1 MPTTVNISTS
11 YAGEFA
17 GKYIAA
23 ALLSAPTIDKG
34 GVTVMPNVKF
44 KSVVKKVATD
54 ANLIK
59 DASCDFTP
67 TGTVTLTERVIQPKE
82 LQVNLNLCKST
93 FASDWEAI
101 SMGYSAFDTLP
112 KTFSDFLIAHVS
124 EKVAA
129 ATEASI
135 WTGVGATSGQFAGFG
150 SIVST
155 DALLPAAQEVAGTS
169 AISAA
174 ATVITELGKIVDA
187 IPATVYGKEDL
198 KIYVPSGVARAYV
211 RALGGFS
218 VAATSNAGTESK
230 GTQWYTNG
238 ELSFDGIPLFVVNGL
253 AANTAICAQSSNLY
267 FGTGLMSDMSEV
279 QVIDTS
285 ATLGDKNVRV
295 IMRYTAGVQ
304 IGAIEDVVTYGIP
317 NAAN

>member
-1 MPTTVNISTS
+1 MPTTVNVSTS

-23 ALLSAPTIDKG
+23 ALLSAPTLDKN
-34 GVTVMPNVKF
+34 GVTIIPNVKY
-44 KSVVKKVATD
+44 KQVVKKVTSD

-67 TGTVTLTERVIQPKE
+67 TGTVSLTERILQPKE
-82 LQVNLNLCKST
+82 LQVNLNLCKTS
-93 FASDWEAI
+93 FESDWNAI
-101 SMGYSAFDTLP
+101 EMGYSAFDVLP
-112 KTFSDFLIAHVS
+112 KTFADFLIAHVS

-129 ATEASI
+129 ATEVSI
-135 WTGVGATSGQFAGFG
+135 WQGVGATAGQFAGFG

-155 DALLPAAQEVAGTS
+155 DPLLPAIQEVAGTT
-169 AISAA
+169 ITAA
-174 ATVITELGKIVDA
+174 NVVAELGKIVDA
-187 IPATVYGKEDL
+187 IPQTVYGKEDL
-198 KIYVPSGVARAYV
+198 KIYVAPNIARAYV

-218 VAATSNAGTESK
+218 VAATSNSGTNAL

-238 ELSFDGIPLFVVNGL
+238 DLTFDGVALFVVNGL
-253 AANTAICAQSSNLY
+253 AANTAICAQTANLY
-267 FGTGLMSDMSEV
+267 FGTGLMSDLSEV

-295 IMRYTAGVQ
+295 IMRYQAGVQ

>member
-1 MPTTVNISTS
+1 MPTTVNVSTS

-23 ALLSAPTIDKG
+23 ALLSAPTLDKN
-34 GVTVMPNVKF
+34 GVTIIPNVKY
-44 KSVVKKVATD
+44 KQVVKKVTSD

-67 TGTVTLTERVIQPKE
+67 TGTVSLTERILQPKE
-82 LQVNLNLCKST
+82 LQVNLNLCKTS
-93 FASDWEAI
+93 FESDWSALE
-101 SMGYSAFDTLP
+101 MGFSSFDVLP

-129 ATEASI
+129 ATETSI
-135 WTGVGATSGQFAGFG
+135 WTGVGATAGQFAGFG

-155 DALLPAAQEVAGTS
+155 DALLPAAQEVAGTTVT
-169 AISAA
+169 AA
-174 ATVITELGKIVDA
+174 NVITELGKIVDA
-187 IPATVYGKEDL
+187 IPQTVYGKEDL
-198 KIYVPSGVARAYV
+198 KIYVAPNIARAYV

-218 VAATSNAGTESK
+218 VAATSNSGTNAL

-238 ELSFDGIPLFVVNGL
+238 DLTFDGVALFVVNGL
-253 AANTAICAQSSNLY
+253 AANTAICAQTANLY
-267 FGTGLMSDMSEV
+267 FGTGLMSDLTEV

-295 IMRYTAGVQ
+295 IMRYQAGVQ

>member
-1 MPTTVNISTS
+1 MPTTVNVSTS

-17 GKYIAA
+17 GRYIAA
-23 ALLSAPTIDKG
+23 ALLSAPTLDKN
-34 GVTVMPNVKF
+34 GVTIIPNVKY
-44 KSVVKKVATD
+44 KQVVKKVTSD

-59 DASCDFTP
+59 DAGCDFAP
-67 TGTVTLTERVIQPKE
+67 TGTISLTERILQPKE
-82 LQVNLNLCKST
+82 LMVNLNLCKTS
-93 FASDWEAI
+93 FESDWSAI
-101 SMGYSAFDTLP
+101 EMGYSAFSVLP
-112 KTFSDFLIAHVS
+112 KTFADFLIAHVS

-129 ATEASI
+129 ATETAI
-135 WTGVGATSGQFAGFG
+135 WTGTASSGSFAGFG

-155 DALLPAAQEVAGTS
+155 DALLPAAQEVAGTT
-169 AISAA
+169 ITAA
-174 ATVITELGKIVDA
+174 NCITELGKIVDA
-187 IPATVYGKEDL
+187 IPQTVYGKSDL
-198 KIYVPSGVARAYV
+198 KIFVAPNIARAYV

-218 VAATSNAGTESK
+218 VAATSNSGTNAQ

-238 ELSFDGIPLFVVNGL
+238 ELSFDGVAMFVVNGL
-253 AANTAICAQSSNLY
+253 AANTAICAQTANLY
-267 FGTGLMSDMSEV
+267 FGCGLMSDLAEV

-285 ATLGDKNVRV
+285 STLGDKNVRV

>member
-1 MPTTVNISTS
+1 MPTTVNVSTS

-17 GKYIAA
+17 GRYIAA
-23 ALLSAPTIDKG
+23 ALLSAPTLDKN
-34 GVTVMPNVKF
+34 GVTIIPNVKY
-44 KSVVKKVATD
+44 KQVVKKVTSD

-67 TGTVTLTERVIQPKE
+67 TGTVSLTERILQPKE
-82 LQVNLNLCKST
+82 LQVNLNLCKTS
-93 FASDWEAI
+93 FESDWNAI
-101 SMGYSAFDTLP
+101 EMGYSAFDVLP
-112 KTFSDFLIAHVS
+112 KTFADFLIAHVS

-129 ATEASI
+129 ATEVSI
-135 WTGVGATSGQFAGFG
+135 WQGVGATAGQFAGFG

-155 DALLPAAQEVAGTS
+155 DPLLPAIQEVAGTT
-169 AISAA
+169 ITAA
-174 ATVITELGKIVDA
+174 NVVAELGKIVDA
-187 IPATVYGKEDL
+187 IPQTVYGKEDL
-198 KIYVPSGVARAYV
+198 KIYVAPNIARAYV

-218 VAATSNAGTESK
+218 VAATSNSGTNAL

-238 ELSFDGIPLFVVNGL
+238 DLTFDGVALFVVNGL
-253 AANTAICAQSSNLY
+253 AANTAICAQTANLY
-267 FGTGLMSDMSEV
+267 FGTGLMSDLSEV

-295 IMRYTAGVQ
+295 IMRYQAGVQ

>member
-1 MPTTVNISTS
+1 MPTTVNVSTS

-17 GKYIAA
+17 GRYIAA

-34 GVTVMPNVKF
+34 GVTVMPNVKY
-44 KSVVKKVATD
+44 KAVVKKVSTD
-54 ANLIK
+54 ANLVK
-59 DASCDFTP
+59 DASCDFQP

-82 LQVNLNLCKST
+82 LQVNLNLCKTS
-93 FASDWEAI
+93 FESDWEAI

-112 KTFSDFLIAHVS
+112 KNFSDFLIAHVS

-129 ATEASI
+129 ATEVAI
-135 WTGVGATSGQFAGFG
+135 WTGTATAGSFAGFG

-279 QVIDTS
+279 QVIDTAS
-285 ATLGDKNVRV
+285 TLGDKNVRV

>member
-17 GKYIAA
+17 GRYIAA

-34 GVTVMPNVKF
+34 GVTIIPNVKY
-44 KSVVKKVATD
+44 KQVVKKVASD

-59 DASCDFTP
+59 DAGCDFAP
-67 TGTVTLTERVIQPKE
+67 TGTISLTERILQPKE
-82 LQVNLNLCKST
+82 LMVNLNLCKTS
-93 FASDWEAI
+93 FESDWSAI
-101 SMGYSAFDTLP
+101 EMGYSAFSVLP
-112 KTFSDFLIAHVS
+112 KTFADFLIAHVS

-129 ATEASI
+129 ATETAI
-135 WTGVGATSGQFAGFG
+135 WTGTATSGSFAGFG

-155 DALLPAAQEVAGTS
+155 DALLPAAQEVAGTT
-169 AISAA
+169 ITAA
-174 ATVITELGKIVDA
+174 NCITELGKIVDA
-187 IPATVYGKEDL
+187 IPQTVYGKEDL
-198 KIYVPSGVARAYV
+198 KIYVAPNIARAYI
-211 RALGGFS
+211 RALGGFG
-218 VAATSNAGTESK
+218 TSGLGGNGTDSK

-238 ELSFDGIPLFVVNGL
+238 ELMFDGVALFVVNGL
-253 AANTAICAQSSNLY
+253 AANTAICAQTANLY

-279 QVIDTS
+279 QVLDTS
-285 ATLGDKNVRV
+285 STLGDKNVRV

-317 NAAN
+317 NSAN

>member
-1 MPTTVNISTS
+1 MPTTVNITTS

-23 ALLSAPTIDKG
+23 ALLSAPTLDKG
-34 GVTVMPNVKF
+34 GVTVMPNVKY
-44 KSVVKKVATD
+44 KSVVKKVSTD

-67 TGTVTLTERVIQPKE
+67 TGTVTLTERIIQPKE
-82 LQVNLNLCKST
+82 LQVNLNLCKTT
-93 FASDWEAI
+93 FESDWDAI
-101 SMGYSAFDTLP
+101 SMGYSAFDSLP

-135 WTGVGATSGQFAGFG
+135 WTGVGATAGQFAGFG

-155 DALLPAAQEVAGTS
+155 DALLPAAQEVAGTTVT
-169 AISAA
+169 AA
-174 ATVITELGKIVDA
+174 NVVAELGKIVDA
-187 IPATVYGKEDL
+187 IPQTVYGKEDL
-198 KIYVPSGVARAYV
+198 KIYVSSNIARAYV
-211 RALGGFS
+211 RALGGFA
-218 VAATSNAGTESK
+218 VAATSNSGTNAQ

-238 ELSFDGIPLFVVNGL
+238 DLSFDGVPMFVVNGL
-253 AANTAICAQSSNLY
+253 AANTAICAQTSNLY
-267 FGTGLMSDMSEV
+267 FGTGLMSDMTEV
-279 QVIDTS
+279 QVIDTA

>member
-17 GKYIAA
+17 GRYIAA
-23 ALLSAPTIDKG
+23 ALLSAPTLDKN
-34 GVTVMPNVKF
+34 GVTIIPNVKY
-44 KSVVKKVATD
+44 KQVVKKVTSD

-67 TGTVTLTERVIQPKE
+67 TGTVSLTERILQPKE
-82 LQVNLNLCKST
+82 LQVNLNLCKTS
-93 FASDWEAI
+93 FESDWNAI
-101 SMGYSAFDTLP
+101 EMGYSAFDVLP
-112 KTFSDFLIAHVS
+112 KTFADFLIAHVS

-129 ATEASI
+129 ATEVAI
-135 WTGVGATSGQFAGFG
+135 WTGTATAGSFAGFG

-155 DALLPAAQEVAGTS
+155 DPLLPAAQEVAGTTVT
-169 AISAA
+169 AA
-174 ATVITELGKIVDA
+174 NVITELGKIVDA
-187 IPATVYGKEDL
+187 IPQTVYGKEDL
-198 KIYVPSGVARAYV
+198 KIYVAPNIARAYI
-211 RALGGFS
+211 RALGGFG
-218 VAATSNAGTESK
+218 TSGLGGNGTDSK

-238 ELSFDGIPLFVVNGL
+238 ELMFDGVALFVVNGL
-253 AANTAICAQSSNLY
+253 AANTAICAQTANLY
-267 FGTGLMSDMSEV
+267 FGTGLMSDMAEV
-279 QVIDTS
+279 QVLDTS
-285 ATLGDKNVRV
+285 STLGDKNVRV

>member
-1 MPTTVNISTS
+1 MPTTVNVSTS

-23 ALLSAPTIDKG
+23 ALLSAPTLDKN
-34 GVTVMPNVKF
+34 GVTIIPNVKY
-44 KSVVKKVATD
+44 KQVVKKVTSD

-67 TGTVTLTERVIQPKE
+67 TGTVSLTERILQPKE
-82 LQVNLNLCKST
+82 LQVNLNLCKTS
-93 FASDWEAI
+93 FESDWNAI
-101 SMGYSAFDTLP
+101 EMGYSAFDVLP

-129 ATEASI
+129 ATEVSI
-135 WTGVGATSGQFAGFG
+135 WQGVGATAGQFAGFG

-155 DALLPAAQEVAGTS
+155 DALLPAAQEVAGTT
-169 AISAA
+169 ITAA
-174 ATVITELGKIVDA
+174 NVITELGKIVDA
-187 IPATVYGKEDL
+187 IPQTVYGKEDL
-198 KIYVPSGVARAYV
+198 KIYVAPNIARAYV

-218 VAATSNAGTESK
+218 VAATSNSGTNAL

-238 ELSFDGIPLFVVNGL
+238 DLTFDGVALFVVNGL
-253 AANTAICAQSSNLY
+253 AANTAICAQTANLY
-267 FGTGLMSDMSEV
+267 FGCGLMSDLAEV

-285 ATLGDKNVRV
+285 STLGDKNVRV
-295 IMRYTAGVQ
+295 IMRYSAGVQ

>member
-1 MPTTVNISTS
+1 MPTTLNISTS

-23 ALLSAPTIDKG
+23 ALLSANTIDKG
-34 GVTVMPNVKF
+34 GVTVMPNVKY
-44 KSVVKKVATD
+44 KQVVKKVTSD

-67 TGTVTLTERVIQPKE
+67 TGTVSLTERVIQPKE
-82 LQVNLNLCKST
+82 LQVNLNLCKT
-93 FASDWEAI
+93 PFESDWDAI
-101 SMGYSAFDTLP
+101 SMGYSAFDQLP
-112 KTFSDFLIAHVS
+112 KNFSDFLIAHVS

-129 ATEASI
+129 STEASI
-135 WTGVGATSGQFAGFG
+135 WTGAAATSGQFAGFG

-155 DALLPAAQEVAGTS
+155 DALLPAAQEVAGTT
-169 AISAA
+169 IT
-174 ATVITELGKIVDA
+174 ATNVVAELGKIVDA
-187 IPATVYGKEDL
+187 IPTAVYGKEDL
-198 KIYVPSGVARAYV
+198 KIYVSSNIARAYV

-218 VAATSNAGTESK
+218 VAATSNSGVEAK

-238 ELSFDGIPLFVVNGL
+238 ELTFDGIALFVANGL
-253 AANTAICAQSSNLY
+253 AVNTAIAAQTSNLY
-267 FGTGLMSDMSEV
+267 FGTGLMSDMNEV
-279 QVIDTS
+279 RVIDTS

-295 IMRYTAGVQ
+295 IMRYSAGVQ

>member
-1 MPTTVNISTS
+1 MPTTVNITTS

-23 ALLSAPTIDKG
+23 ALLSAPTLDKG
-34 GVTVMPNVKF
+34 GVTVMPNVKY
-44 KSVVKKVATD
+44 KSVVKKVSTD

-67 TGTVTLTERVIQPKE
+67 TGTVTLTERIIQPKE
-82 LQVNLNLCKST
+82 LQVNLNLCKTT
-93 FASDWEAI
+93 FESDWDAI
-101 SMGYSAFDTLP
+101 SMGYSAFDSLP

-135 WTGVGATSGQFAGFG
+135 WTGVGATAGQFAGFG

-155 DALLPAAQEVAGTS
+155 DALLPAAQEVAGTTVT
-169 AISAA
+169 AA
-174 ATVITELGKIVDA
+174 NVVAELGKIVDA
-187 IPATVYGKEDL
+187 IPQTVYGKEDL
-198 KIYVPSGVARAYV
+198 KIYVSSNIARAYV
-211 RALGGFS
+211 RALGGFA
-218 VAATSNAGTESK
+218 VAATSNSGVNAQ

-238 ELSFDGIPLFVVNGL
+238 DLSFDGVPMFVVNGL
-253 AANTAICAQSSNLY
+253 AANTAICAQTSNLY
-267 FGTGLMSDMSEV
+267 FGTGLMSDMTEV
-279 QVIDTS
+279 QVIDTA

>member
-1 MPTTVNISTS
+1 MPTTVNVSTS

-17 GKYIAA
+17 GRYIAA
-23 ALLSAPTIDKG
+23 ALLSAPTLDKN
-34 GVTVMPNVKF
+34 GVTIIPNVKY
-44 KSVVKKVATD
+44 KQVVKKVTSD

-59 DASCDFTP
+59 DAGCDFAP
-67 TGTVTLTERVIQPKE
+67 TGTISLTERILQPKE
-82 LQVNLNLCKST
+82 LMVNLNLCKTS
-93 FASDWEAI
+93 FESDWSAI
-101 SMGYSAFDTLP
+101 EMGYSAFDVLP
-112 KTFSDFLIAHVS
+112 KTFADFLIAHVS

-129 ATEASI
+129 ATETAI
-135 WTGVGATSGQFAGFG
+135 WTGTASSGSFAGFG

-155 DALLPAAQEVAGTS
+155 DALLPAAQEVAGTTVT
-169 AISAA
+169 AA
-174 ATVITELGKIVDA
+174 NVITELGKIVDA
-187 IPATVYGKEDL
+187 IPQTVYGKEDL
-198 KIYVPSGVARAYV
+198 KIYVAPNIARAYI
-211 RALGGFS
+211 RALGGFG
-218 VAATSNAGTESK
+218 TSGLGGNGTDSK

-238 ELSFDGIPLFVVNGL
+238 ELMFDGVALFVVNGL
-253 AANTAICAQSSNLY
+253 AANTAICAQTANLY
-267 FGTGLMSDMSEV
+267 FGTGLMSDMAEV

>member
-1 MPTTVNISTS
+1 MPTTVNVSTS

-23 ALLSAPTIDKG
+23 ALLSAPTLDKN
-34 GVTVMPNVKF
+34 GVTIIPNVKY
-44 KSVVKKVATD
+44 KQVVKKVTSD

-67 TGTVTLTERVIQPKE
+67 TGTVSLTERILQPKE
-82 LQVNLNLCKST
+82 LQVNLNLCKTS
-93 FASDWEAI
+93 FESDWSAI
-101 SMGYSAFDTLP
+101 EMGYSAFDVLP
-112 KTFSDFLIAHVS
+112 KTFADFLIAHVS

-129 ATEASI
+129 ATETSI

-155 DALLPAAQEVAGTS
+155 DALLPAAQEVAGTTVT
-169 AISAA
+169 AA
-174 ATVITELGKIVDA
+174 NVITELGKIVDA
-187 IPATVYGKEDL
+187 IPQTVYGKEDL
-198 KIYVPSGVARAYV
+198 KIYVAPNIARAYV

-218 VAATSNAGTESK
+218 VAATSNSGTNAL

-238 ELSFDGIPLFVVNGL
+238 DLTFDGVALFVVNGL
-253 AANTAICAQSSNLY
+253 AANTAICAQTANLY
-267 FGTGLMSDMSEV
+267 FGTGLMSDLTEV

-317 NAAN
+317 NSAN

>member
-1 MPTTVNISTS
+1 MPTTVNVSTS

-23 ALLSAPTIDKG
+23 ALLSAPTLDKN
-34 GVTVMPNVKF
+34 GVTILPNVKY
-44 KSVVKKVATD
+44 KQVVKKVASD

-67 TGTVTLTERVIQPKE
+67 TGTVSLTERILQPKE
-82 LQVNLNLCKST
+82 LQVNLNLCKTS
-93 FASDWEAI
+93 FESDWSAI
-101 SMGYSAFDTLP
+101 EMGYSAFDVLP
-112 KTFSDFLIAHVS
+112 KTFADFLIAHVS

-129 ATEASI
+129 ATETSI

-155 DALLPAAQEVAGTS
+155 DALLPAAQEVAGTTVT
-169 AISAA
+169 AA
-174 ATVITELGKIVDA
+174 NVITELGKIVDA
-187 IPATVYGKEDL
+187 IPQTVYGKEDL
-198 KIYVPSGVARAYV
+198 KIYVAPNIARAYI
-211 RALGGFS
+211 RSLGGFG
-218 VAATSNAGTESK
+218 TSGLGGSGTDSK

-238 ELSFDGIPLFVVNGL
+238 ELMFDGVALFVVNGL
-253 AANTAICAQSSNLY
+253 AANTAICAQTANLY
-267 FGTGLMSDMSEV
+267 FGTGLMSDMAEV
-279 QVIDTS
+279 QVLDTS
-285 ATLGDKNVRV
+285 STLGDKNVRV

>member
-1 MPTTVNISTS
+1 MPTTVNVSTS

-17 GKYIAA
+17 GRYIAA
-23 ALLSAPTIDKG
+23 ALLSAPTLDKN
-34 GVTVMPNVKF
+34 GVTIIPNVKY
-44 KSVVKKVATD
+44 KQVVKKVTSD

-59 DASCDFTP
+59 DAGCDFAP
-67 TGTVTLTERVIQPKE
+67 TGTISLTERILQPKE
-82 LQVNLNLCKST
+82 LMVNLNLCKTS
-93 FASDWEAI
+93 FESDWSALE
-101 SMGYSAFDTLP
+101 MGFSAFDVLP
-112 KTFSDFLIAHVS
+112 KTFADFLIAHVS

-129 ATEASI
+129 ATETAI
-135 WTGVGATSGQFAGFG
+135 WTGTATSGSFAGFG

-155 DALLPAAQEVAGTS
+155 DPLLPAAQEVAGTT
-169 AISAA
+169 ITAA
-174 ATVITELGKIVDA
+174 NVITELGKIVDA
-187 IPATVYGKEDL
+187 IPQTVYGKEDL
-198 KIYVPSGVARAYV
+198 KIFVAPNIARAYV

-218 VAATSNAGTESK
+218 VAATSNAGTDSK

-238 ELSFDGIPLFVVNGL
+238 ELSFDGVAMFVVNGL
-253 AANTAICAQSSNLY
+253 AANTAICAQTANMY
-267 FGTGLMSDMSEV
+267 FGTGLMSDMAEV

-317 NAAN
+317 NSAN

>member
-1 MPTTVNISTS
+1 MPTTINVSTS

-17 GKYIAA
+17 GRYIAA
-23 ALLSAPTIDKG
+23 ALLSAPTLDKN
-34 GVTVMPNVKF
+34 GVTVIPNVKY
-44 KSVVKKVATD
+44 KQVVKKVTSD

-67 TGTVTLTERVIQPKE
+67 TGTVSLTERILQPKE
-82 LQVNLNLCKST
+82 LQVNLNLCKTS
-93 FASDWEAI
+93 FESDWNAI
-101 SMGYSAFDTLP
+101 EMGYSAFDVLP
-112 KTFSDFLIAHVS
+112 KTFADFLIAHVS

-129 ATEASI
+129 ATEVSI
-135 WTGVGATSGQFAGFG
+135 WQGVGATAGQFAGFG

-155 DALLPAAQEVAGTS
+155 DPLLPAIQEVAGTT
-169 AISAA
+169 ITAA
-174 ATVITELGKIVDA
+174 NVITELGKIVDA
-187 IPATVYGKEDL
+187 IPQTVYGKEDL
-198 KIYVPSGVARAYV
+198 KIYVAPNIARAYV

-218 VAATSNAGTESK
+218 VAATSNSGTNAL

-238 ELSFDGIPLFVVNGL
+238 DLTFDGVALFVVNGL
-253 AANTAICAQSSNLY
+253 AANTAICAQTANLY
-267 FGTGLMSDMSEV
+267 FGTGLMSDLSEV

-295 IMRYTAGVQ
+295 IMRYQAGVQ

>member
-1 MPTTVNISTS
+1 MPTTVNVSTS

-23 ALLSAPTIDKG
+23 ALLSAPTLDKN
-34 GVTVMPNVKF
+34 GVTIIPNVKY
-44 KSVVKKVATD
+44 KQVVKKVASD

-67 TGTVTLTERVIQPKE
+67 TGTVSLTERILQPKE
-82 LQVNLNLCKST
+82 LQVNLNLCKTS
-93 FASDWEAI
+93 FESDWSAI
-101 SMGYSAFDTLP
+101 EMGYSAFDVLP
-112 KTFSDFLIAHVS
+112 KTFADFLIAHVS

-129 ATEASI
+129 ATETSI

-155 DALLPAAQEVAGTS
+155 DPLLPALQEVAGTTVT
-169 AISAA
+169 AA
-174 ATVITELGKIVDA
+174 NVITELGKIVDA
-187 IPATVYGKEDL
+187 IPQTVYGKEDL
-198 KIYVPSGVARAYV
+198 KIYVAPNIARAYI
-211 RALGGFS
+211 RALGGFG
-218 VAATSNAGTESK
+218 TSGLGGNGTDSK

-238 ELSFDGIPLFVVNGL
+238 ELMFDGVALFVVNGL
-253 AANTAICAQSSNLY
+253 AANTAICAQTANLY
-267 FGTGLMSDMSEV
+267 FGTGLMSDMAEV

>member
-1 MPTTVNISTS
+1 MPTTVNVSTS

-34 GVTVMPNVKF
+34 GVTVMPNVKY
-44 KSVVKKVATD
+44 KAVVKKVTSD

-67 TGTVTLTERVIQPKE
+67 TGTVSLTERVITPKE
-82 LQVNLNLCKST
+82 LQVNLNLCKSS
-93 FASDWEAI
+93 FLSDWEAI

-112 KTFSDFLIAHVS
+112 KTFADFLIAHVS

-129 ATEASI
+129 ATETSI
-135 WTGVGATSGQFAGFG
+135 WSGVAATSGQFGGF
-150 SIVST
+150 SAIVST

-211 RALGGFS
+211 RALGGFG
-218 VAATSNAGTESK
+218 VAATSNSGTDAK

-253 AANTAICAQSSNLY
+253 AANTAICAQTSNLY

-279 QVIDTS
+279 QVIDTAS
-285 ATLGDKNVRV
+285 TLGDKNVRV

-304 IGAIEDVVTYGIP
+304 IGAIEDVVTYGIV

>member
-1 MPTTVNISTS
+1 MPTTVNVSTS

-23 ALLSAPTIDKG
+23 ALLSAPTLDKN
-34 GVTVMPNVKF
+34 GVTIIPNVKY
-44 KSVVKKVATD
+44 KQVVKKVASD

-59 DASCDFTP
+59 DAGCDFAP
-67 TGTVTLTERVIQPKE
+67 TGTISLTERILQPKE
-82 LQVNLNLCKST
+82 LMVNLNLCKTS
-93 FASDWEAI
+93 FESDWSAI
-101 SMGYSAFDTLP
+101 EMGYSAFSVLP
-112 KTFSDFLIAHVS
+112 KTFADFLIAHVS

-129 ATEASI
+129 ATETAI
-135 WTGVGATSGQFAGFG
+135 WTGTASSGSFAGFG

-155 DALLPAAQEVAGTS
+155 DALLPAAQEVAGTTVT
-169 AISAA
+169 AA
-174 ATVITELGKIVDA
+174 NVITELGKIVDA
-187 IPATVYGKEDL
+187 IPQTVYGKEDL
-198 KIYVPSGVARAYV
+198 KIYVAPNIARAYI
-211 RALGGFS
+211 RALGGFG
-218 VAATSNAGTESK
+218 TSGLGGNGTDSK

-238 ELSFDGIPLFVVNGL
+238 ELMFDGVALFVVNGL
-253 AANTAICAQSSNLY
+253 AANTAICTQTANLY
-267 FGTGLMSDMSEV
+267 FGTGLMSDMAEV

>member
-1 MPTTVNISTS
+1 MPTTVNVSTS

-23 ALLSAPTIDKG
+23 ALLSAPTLDKN
-34 GVTVMPNVKF
+34 GVTVIPNVKY
-44 KSVVKKVATD
+44 KQVVKKVTSD

-59 DASCDFTP
+59 DAGCDFAP
-67 TGTVTLTERVIQPKE
+67 TGTISLTERILQPKE
-82 LQVNLNLCKST
+82 LMVNLNLCKTS
-93 FASDWEAI
+93 FESDWSALE
-101 SMGYSAFDTLP
+101 MGFSSFDVLP
-112 KTFSDFLIAHVS
+112 KTFADFLIAHVS

-129 ATEASI
+129 ATESSL
-135 WTGVGATSGQFAGFG
+135 WTGTASSGSFAGFG

-155 DALLPAAQEVAGTS
+155 DALLPAAQEVAGTTVT
-169 AISAA
+169 AA
-174 ATVITELGKIVDA
+174 NVITELGKIVDA
-187 IPATVYGKEDL
+187 IPQTVYGKEDL
-198 KIYVPSGVARAYV
+198 KIFVAPNIARAYI
-211 RALGGFS
+211 RALGGFG
-218 VAATSNAGTESK
+218 TSGLGGNGTEGK

-238 ELSFDGIPLFVVNGL
+238 ELMFDGVALFVVNGL
-253 AANTAICAQSSNLY
+253 AANTAICAQTANLY
-267 FGTGLMSDMSEV
+267 FGTGLMSDLTEV

>member
-1 MPTTVNISTS
+1 MPTTVNVSTS

-23 ALLSAPTIDKG
+23 ALLSAPTLDKN
-34 GVTVMPNVKF
+34 GVTVIPNVKY
-44 KSVVKKVATD
+44 KQVVKKVTSD

-59 DASCDFTP
+59 DAGCDFAP
-67 TGTVTLTERVIQPKE
+67 TGTISLTERILQPKE
-82 LQVNLNLCKST
+82 LMVNLNLCKTS
-93 FASDWEAI
+93 FESDWNAI
-101 SMGYSAFDTLP
+101 EMGYSAFDVLP
-112 KTFSDFLIAHVS
+112 KTFADFLIAHVS

-129 ATEASI
+129 ATETAI
-135 WTGVGATSGQFAGFG
+135 WTGTATTGSFAGFG

-155 DALLPAAQEVAGTS
+155 DALLPAAQEVAVVGGGIT
-169 AISAA
+169 AA
-174 ATVITELGKIVDA
+174 NVITELGRIVDA
-187 IPATVYGKEDL
+187 IPQTVYGKEDL
-198 KIYVPSGVARAYV
+198 KIFVAPNIARAYV
-211 RALGGFS
+211 RALGGFG
-218 VAATSNAGTESK
+218 TSGLGGNGTEGK

-238 ELSFDGIPLFVVNGL
+238 ELMFDGVALFVVNGL
-253 AANTAICAQSSNLY
+253 AANTAICAQTANLY
-267 FGTGLMSDMSEV
+267 FGCGLMSDLAEV

-285 ATLGDKNVRV
+285 STLGDKNVRV

>member
-17 GKYIAA
+17 GRYIAA

-34 GVTVMPNVKF
+34 GVTVMPNVKY
-44 KSVVKKVATD
+44 KSVVKKVSTD
-54 ANLIK
+54 ANLVK
-59 DASCDFTP
+59 DASCEFQP
-67 TGTVTLTERVIQPKE
+67 TGTVTLTERVVQPKE

-93 FASDWEAI
+93 FSSDWSALE
-101 SMGYSAFDTLP
+101 MGFSAFDVIP
-112 KTFSDFLIAHVS
+112 KSFSDFLIAHVS

-135 WTGVGATSGQFAGFG
+135 WTGVGGTSGQFAGFG

-155 DALLPAAQEVAGTS
+155 DPLLPAAQEVAGTS

-218 VAATSNAGTESK
+218 VAATSNSGTEAK

-267 FGTGLMSDMSEV
+267 FATGLMSDMSEV

-285 ATLGDKNVRV
+285 ATLGDKNCRV

>member
-1 MPTTVNISTS
+1 MPTTVNVSTS

-23 ALLSAPTIDKG
+23 ALLSAPTLDKN
-34 GVTVMPNVKF
+34 GVTILPNVKY
-44 KSVVKKVATD
+44 KQVVKKVASD

-67 TGTVTLTERVIQPKE
+67 TGTVSLTERILQPKE
-82 LQVNLNLCKST
+82 LQVNLNLCKTS
-93 FASDWEAI
+93 FESDWSAI
-101 SMGYSAFDTLP
+101 EMGYSAFDVLP
-112 KTFSDFLIAHVS
+112 KTFADFLIAHVS

-129 ATEASI
+129 ATETSI

-155 DALLPAAQEVAGTS
+155 DALLPAAQEVAGTTVT
-169 AISAA
+169 AA
-174 ATVITELGKIVDA
+174 NVITELGKIVDA
-187 IPATVYGKEDL
+187 IPQTVYGKEDL
-198 KIYVPSGVARAYV
+198 KIYVAPNIARAYV

-218 VAATSNAGTESK
+218 VAATSNSGTNAL

-238 ELSFDGIPLFVVNGL
+238 DLTFDGVALFVVNGL
-253 AANTAICAQSSNLY
+253 AANTAICAQTANLY
-267 FGTGLMSDMSEV
+267 FGTGLMSDMAEV

-285 ATLGDKNVRV
+285 STLGDKNVRV

>member
-1 MPTTVNISTS
+1 MPTTVNVSTS

-17 GKYIAA
+17 GRYIAA
-23 ALLSAPTIDKG
+23 ALLSAPTLDKN
-34 GVTVMPNVKF
+34 GVTIIPNVKY
-44 KSVVKKVATD
+44 KQVVKKVTSD

-59 DASCDFTP
+59 DAGCDFAP
-67 TGTVTLTERVIQPKE
+67 TGTISLTERILQPKE
-82 LQVNLNLCKST
+82 LMVNLNLCKTS
-93 FASDWEAI
+93 FESDWSAI
-101 SMGYSAFDTLP
+101 EMGYSAFDVLP
-112 KTFSDFLIAHVS
+112 KTFADFLIAHVS

-129 ATEASI
+129 ATETAI
-135 WTGVGATSGQFAGFG
+135 WTGTASSGSFAGFG

-155 DALLPAAQEVAGTS
+155 DALLPAAQEVAGTT
-169 AISAA
+169 ITAA
-174 ATVITELGKIVDA
+174 NCITELGKIVDA
-187 IPATVYGKEDL
+187 IPQTVYGKSDL
-198 KIYVPSGVARAYV
+198 KIYVAPNIARAYI
-211 RALGGFS
+211 RALGGFG
-218 VAATSNAGTESK
+218 TSGLGGNGTDSK

-238 ELSFDGIPLFVVNGL
+238 ELMFDGVALFVVNGL
-253 AANTAICAQSSNLY
+253 AANTAICAQTANLY
-267 FGTGLMSDMSEV
+267 FGTGLMSDMAEV

>member
-1 MPTTVNISTS
+1 MPTTVNVSTS

-17 GKYIAA
+17 GKYIAI
-23 ALLSAPTIDKG
+23 ALLSAPTLDKN
-34 GVTVMPNVKF
+34 GVTIIPNVKY
-44 KSVVKKVATD
+44 KQVVKKVTSD

-67 TGTVTLTERVIQPKE
+67 TGTVSLTERILQPKE
-82 LQVNLNLCKST
+82 LQVNLNLCKTS
-93 FASDWEAI
+93 FESDWSALE
-101 SMGYSAFDTLP
+101 MGYSAFDVLP

-129 ATEASI
+129 ATETSI
-135 WTGVGATSGQFAGFG
+135 WQGVGATSGQFAGFG

-155 DALLPAAQEVAGTS
+155 DPLLPAAQEVAGTT
-169 AISAA
+169 ITAA
-174 ATVITELGKIVDA
+174 NVVAELGKIVDA
-187 IPATVYGKEDL
+187 IPQTVYGKEDL
-198 KIYVPSGVARAYV
+198 KIYVAPNIARAYV

-218 VAATSNAGTESK
+218 VAATSNSGTNAL

-238 ELSFDGIPLFVVNGL
+238 DLTFDGVALFVVNGL
-253 AANTAICAQSSNLY
+253 AANTAICAQTANLY
-267 FGTGLMSDMSEV
+267 FGTGLMSDMAEV

-295 IMRYTAGVQ
+295 IMRYQAGVQ

>member
-1 MPTTVNISTS
+1 MPTTVNVSTS

-23 ALLSAPTIDKG
+23 ALLSAPTLDKN
-34 GVTVMPNVKF
+34 GVTIIPNVKY
-44 KSVVKKVATD
+44 KQVVKKVTSD

-67 TGTVTLTERVIQPKE
+67 TGTVSLTERILQPKE
-82 LQVNLNLCKST
+82 LQVNLNLCKTS
-93 FASDWEAI
+93 FESDWDAI
-101 SMGYSAFDTLP
+101 SMGYSAFDVLP
-112 KTFSDFLIAHVS
+112 KTFADFLIAHVS

-129 ATEASI
+129 ATETSI
-135 WTGVGATSGQFAGFG
+135 WQGVGATAGQFAGFG

-155 DALLPAAQEVAGTS
+155 DALLPAAQEVAGTTVT
-169 AISAA
+169 AA
-174 ATVITELGKIVDA
+174 NVITELGKIVDA
-187 IPATVYGKEDL
+187 IPQTVYGKEDL
-198 KIYVPSGVARAYV
+198 KIYVAPNIARAYV

-218 VAATSNAGTESK
+218 VAATSNSGTNAL

-238 ELSFDGIPLFVVNGL
+238 DLTFDGVALFVVNGL
-253 AANTAICAQSSNLY
+253 AANTAICAQTANLY
-267 FGTGLMSDMSEV
+267 FGTGLMSDLTEV

-295 IMRYTAGVQ
+295 IMRYQAGVQ

>member
-1 MPTTVNISTS
+1 MPTTVNVSTS

-17 GKYIAA
+17 GRYIAA
-23 ALLSAPTIDKG
+23 ALLSAPTLDKN
-34 GVTVMPNVKF
+34 GVTIIPNVKY
-44 KSVVKKVATD
+44 KQVVKKVASD

-59 DASCDFTP
+59 DAGCDFAP
-67 TGTVTLTERVIQPKE
+67 TGTISLTERILQPKE
-82 LQVNLNLCKST
+82 LMVNLNLCKTS
-93 FASDWEAI
+93 FESDWSAI
-101 SMGYSAFDTLP
+101 EMGYSAFDVLP
-112 KTFSDFLIAHVS
+112 KTFADFLIAHVS

-129 ATEASI
+129 ATETAI
-135 WTGVGATSGQFAGFG
+135 WTGTATSGSFAGFG

-155 DALLPAAQEVAGTS
+155 DALLPAAQEVAGTTVT
-169 AISAA
+169 AA
-174 ATVITELGKIVDA
+174 NVITELGKIVDA
-187 IPATVYGKEDL
+187 IPQTVYGKEDL
-198 KIYVPSGVARAYV
+198 KIYVAPNIARAYI
-211 RALGGFS
+211 RALGGFG
-218 VAATSNAGTESK
+218 TSGLGGNGTDSK

-238 ELSFDGIPLFVVNGL
+238 ELMFDGVALFVVNGL
-253 AANTAICAQSSNLY
+253 AANTAICAQTANLY
-267 FGTGLMSDMSEV
+267 FGTGLMSDMAEV